1 VLKGLIKSELE
12 AEQPQKRLAAIKKLK
27 NPKPDEQTI
36 LHRLLQSDPDPEI
49 RLAAVAKVSDVEFLS
64 QQLAELAVV
73 GEADGSAD
81 LNNMFTGDGLL
92 EHTSRRVSDLLDLLD
107 SDKSKQIVENLLGSG
122 SPAVTASIACSS
134 IDEELRSK
142 AVKAVTEESTL
153 TAIAT
158 HARTHSTRLEAAQ
171 KLTTAEAQQTC
182 LQQIKNRDKV
192 VARHLQ
198 NCLAQHNAE
207 QEKQKL
213 YQASLKRLIEA
224 MGNLSQ
230 SAWSPQYV
238 GQFAAL
244 EQSWKALDPVPE
256 EDVLKQYSQAREK
269 ANGKVEQFRAQ
280 KNSLEQ
286 LQGITESAESAL
298 ERLTSAKLASLE
310 TDYKAAEES
319 FRALPE
325 RWQQTTAQLAASVD
339 NPFTAEYGEA
349 SSALEQLLPTV
360 KDLLTASVH
369 TLARRKKVAEDTSSS
384 LEKEPAAKTTEKSDT
399 DSPQT
404 ESDNSPASTAVEPAT
419 PASSENSSASNTVKQ
434 ETSRKAGKDSR
445 PALSSQQRSA
455 IEIVLKNDLFVSQ
468 MACVSQLRTQLG
480 ELDERVEKERQEEA
494 QLADGIRRQ
503 LNALASTI
511 SAGKWSPAEG
521 MSQRVARKL
530 ERLQGKQLQ
539 PLKARYEKQ
548 RFKLDELAD
557 WQDFAARP
565 KLEELIGEM
574 NALPSSGQKPRDLA
588 NEIKSL
594 QGRWKDLGS
603 SRVANELWD
612 DFKTASDTAYEPCKI
627 YFDELKK
634 QRDARQKNREG
645 VCDRLQQLHD
655 SAIGSDGDQ
664 GEELNPRELERT
676 IQQAR
681 REWQNNR
688 ISGRKQN
695 KGLEERFQKL
705 CTNLE
710 GLLAP
715 GYEKGAAERRE
726 LIEKARKLAEGE
738 LNQHVINQAKSIQA
752 AWKNCGP
759 TSRKDDRQ
767 LWTEFNE
774 LCGQI
779 FGKHREEKRAQ
790 FKASMGHVD
799 RAREIIKTIRQLSR
813 NASDKDESTFNELQE
828 EFRGL
833 AEFPEKLK
841 RSLPKDFRA
850 ACDSFSNARA
860 NLGRKQQVAEMA
872 SMHELSRLCEQI
884 ERGDIEWH
892 EPVDTESAVDTKIEK
907 DEKDTT
913 ATSTTAEDSEETIS
927 QTDDDS
933 SQTETQEQSDADG
946 EQIETSAQQP
956 ETEDKIPVATVTAG
970 AEAQSSELWDSFAN
984 SVPKPWLKRI
994 NKRRDSAIACLNK
1007 GLSPFNEEQ
1016 DKVRRMQCIRLEIIS
1031 DVETPAEDKAMRMQ
1045 YQLEQLQAGPD
1056 SALLGSDGT
1065 EVQKSLG

>member
-36 LHRLLQSDPDPEI
+36 LHRLLQSDPDPI
-49 RLAAVAKVSDVEFLS
+49 RLAAVGKISDLEFLS
-64 QQLAELAVV
+64 KQLT
-73 GEADGSAD
+73 DGAAQLSGD
-81 LNNMFTGDGLL
+81 LNELFTGDSLL
-92 EHTSRRVSDLLDLLD
+92 AHTARRMSDLLD
-107 SDKSKQIVENLLGSG
+107 SDCSKQTVEKLLGSS
-122 SPAVTASIACSS
+122 SPAVSSSIACSS
-134 IDEELRSK
+134 VDEQLRSS
-142 AVKAVTEESTL
+142 AVKSIADESTL
-153 TAIAT
+153 TVIAT
-158 HARTHSTRLEAAQ
+158 HARTHSTRLEAAR
-171 KLTTAEAQQTC
+171 KLTTPEAQEAC
-182 LQQIKNRDKV
+182 LLQIKNRDKV

-198 NCLAQHNAE
+198 SALAERTAE
-207 QEKQKL
+207 HEKEKL
-213 YQASLKRLIEA
+213 YQASQKRLIAA
-224 MGNLSQ
+224 MANLSE

-244 EQSWKALDPVPE
+244 EQSWKALEPAPV
-256 EDVLKQYSQAREK
+256 EDALKQYSQAREK
-269 ANGKVEQFRAQ
+269 ANTKVEQFRAQ
-280 KNSLEQ
+280 QNSLEE
-286 LQGITESAESAL
+286 LQGISESAESAL

-310 TDYKAAEES
+310 SDYKAAEENY
-319 FRALPE
+319 RELPQ
-325 RWQQTTAQLAASVD
+325 RWQQTLAQLNSSVD
-339 NPFTAEYGEA
+339 NPFTAEYDEA
-349 SSALEQLLPTV
+349 TGALQQLLPAV
-360 KDLLTASVH
+360 KDLLAASVH
-369 TLARRKKVAEDTSSS
+369 TLARRKKVTEDS
-384 LEKEPAAKTTEKSDT
+384 AADKKPVASETEKPSP
-399 DSPQT
+399 DSPQN
-404 ESDNSPASTAVEPAT
+404 ES
-419 PASSENSSASNTVKQ
+419 
-434 ETSRKAGKDSR
+434 ETSLISTSEAPAENVSAESAVTKTEQQDTARKATKDSR
-445 PALSSQQRSA
+445 PVLSSQQRSA
-455 IEIVLKNDLFVSQ
+455 IEVVLKNDLFVSQ

-503 LNALASTI
+503 LNALASAI

-521 MSQRVARKL
+521 MSQRIARKL

-574 NALPSSGQKPRDLA
+574 RALPASGQKPRDLA

-594 QGRWKDLGS
+594 QVRWKDLGS

-655 SAIGSDGDQ
+655 SAIGSDAGE

-695 KGLEERFQKL
+695 KSLEDRFEKL
-705 CTNLE
+705 CTSLE
-710 GLLAP
+710 DLLAP
-715 GYEKGAAERRE
+715 AYEKGATERRD

-738 LNQHVINQAKSIQA
+738 LSQPAINQAKSLQA
-752 AWKNCGP
+752 TWKNCGP
-759 TSRKDDRQ
+759 TR
-767 LWTEFNE
+767 
-774 LCGQI
+774 
-779 FGKHREEKRAQ
+779 
-790 FKASMGHVD
+790 HVD

-813 NASDKDESTFNELQE
+813 NANDKDESTVNELQE

-833 AEFPEKLK
+833 ADFPEKLK

-860 NLGRKQQVAEMA
+860 NQGRKQQVTEMA
-872 SMHELSRLCEQI
+872 SMHELCRLCEQI

-892 EPVDTESAVDTKIEK
+892 EPVIKEGQQ
-907 DEKDTT
+907 DEKAEKSEDNSKQKNEENT
-913 ATSTTAEDSEETIS
+913 AATVETDGDVSEA
-927 QTDDDS
+927 DV
-933 SQTETQEQSDADG
+933 QEQVEADSQQQDTG
-946 EQIETSAQQP
+946 VKKTEEKTAQSTAP
-956 ETEDKIPVATVTAG
+956 VTAG
-970 AEAQSSELWDSFAN
+970 GEAQSSELWDSFAS

-994 NKRRDSAIACLNK
+994 SQRRDNAIACIKK
-1007 GLSPFNEEQ
+1007 GDSPFNEEQ
-1016 DKVRRMQCIRLEIIS
+1016 DKERRMQCIRLEIIS
-1031 DVETPAEDKAMRMQ
+1031 DAETPAEDKAMRMQ

-1056 SALLGSDGT
+1056 SALLGGDAN
-1065 EVQKSLG
+1065 SLREHEIDWLCLPPASPAIAASLEQRFRKALGQG